1 MSEFKSS
8 NLTCCECNYKYPQI
22 AALNYSEDV
31 SKSRYNF
38 IRRTCRNCKKIIGI
52 TINYKGELVTILESD
67 ANKMKQELYYRNKV
81 GEKF

>member
-1 MSEFKSS
+1 MSELKSS

-67 ANKMKQELYYRNKV
+67 ANKMKQELYYRNK
-81 GEKF
+81 E